1 MVYIYQIEAEQR
13 LKCVQQGNPVLKY
26 IRNLR
31 WVYGEIVPDY
41 ILGQTTCALYLRSQF
56 EFPDQDVQILL
67 CVQQFNI
74 MA

>member
-1 MVYIYQIEAEQR
+1 M
-13 LKCVQQGNPVLKY
+13 KY

-56 EFPDQDVQILL
+56 DFPDQDVLTSIIHVVIQHNI
-67 CVQQFNI
+67 FNFKVDI
-74 MA
+74 NVGQ